1 MPDPVPLDV
10 TITPNA
16 PFALADGEGRTI
28 TAAASE
34 KPAEATYA
42 WTMNGSDP
50 SEGAD
55 RTVTEFGRYRVV
67 ATVDGRTADA
77 ELEVT
82 RAPADHPAWH
92 PDFAKWSAIAL
103 SVGGVLLFL
112 PGVILAWRSGVGQSS
127 SRAAVAGMLVTAG
140 ALALLSA
147 TFLFLNDYRGHT
159 VAAPAAGGR
168 RRPRNIDV
176 GAALKGAGELIGTFG
191 TATRGAAALLLG
203 AVAIFGFA
211 AWAAIGGN
219 PAAGNGTPD
228 PSATTAVAHP

>member
-1 MPDPVPLDV
+1 MPEPLTV
-10 TITPNA
+10 SLTPSQS
-16 PFALADGEGRTI
+16 FALADGEGRTI

-34 KPAEATYA
+34 KPTEATYA
-42 WTMNGSDP
+42 WTVNGSDP

-55 RTVTEFGRYRVV
+55 RAVTAFGRYRVT
-67 ATVDGRTADA
+67 ATVDARTADA

-82 RAPADHPAWH
+82 RAAADHPAWH

-103 SVGGVLLFL
+103 SAGGVLLFL

-140 ALALLSA
+140 ALALVA
-147 TFLFLNDYRGHT
+147 AVFLFLNDYRGHT
-159 VAAPAAGGR
+159 VEVGAAGGR
-168 RRPRNIDV
+168 RRNRGIDV
-176 GAALKGAGELIGTFG
+176 GAALKGAGDLIGTFG

-219 PAAGNGTPD
+219 PAAGSGTPD
-228 PSATTAVAHP
+228 PAATTASARP